1 MAIGFFKRLR
11 MLFTDWK
18 QHFEKDNKSFIDQKI
33 EYLKW
38 FTQKCRGF
46 LARPNHSTQRIFN
59 KVLSVASQWAGNPKV
74 YGSPAHLTMEIS
86 SACQLRCP
94 LCPIGTDSLTRKA
107 QSMTMETYKAVV
119 DDVGNALYH
128 INLNGMG
135 EPTLNKNI
143 EEMIKYAKK
152 KNIYVDLYSNFQLQD
167 QKMIEGLITS
177 KLDAVLIAVEGA
189 TKESYEKYRI
199 GGKFE
204 TILENIRYL
213 VETRKRLKSV
223 TPEINVQFINF
234 DYNHSELNQMKELV
248 RNLGADNLYVKRP
261 FLFWGSDDKEK
272 DHAFIPKQE
281 EKEGN
286 ASLYQTDD
294 SGDVSWVGTQKKM
307 CELLWSSAV
316 ILADGSISPCC
327 FDYDGKVVFGNVNE
341 TPFRKIWNNSKYKR
355 FRGKNKK
362 DWKAIPLCSDDFEG
376 GCPNMFM
383 QPEDWLIK
391 FN

>member
-1 MAIGFFKRLR
+1 
-11 MLFTDWK
+11 MLFADWK
-18 QHFEKDNKSFIDQKI
+18 QHFDTGNQNFVGKNIALLKRIVEKARDFISK
-33 EYLKW
+33 
-38 FTQKCRGF
+38 
-46 LARPNHSTQRIFN
+46 PNHSTRRVISKLF
-59 KVLSVASQWAGNPKV
+59 SVASQWMGNPRS
-74 YGSPAHLTMEIS
+74 YGNPAHLTMEIS

-94 LCPIGTDSLTRKA
+94 LCPIGNDSLTRKP
-107 QSMTMETYKAVV
+107 QSMSMQTYKTVV
-119 DDVGNALYH
+119 DEVGDSLYH

-135 EPTLNKNI
+135 EPTLNKQI
-143 EEMIKYAKK
+143 VEMVEYSKK
-152 KNIYVDLYSNFQLQD
+152 KDIYVDLYTNFQLQD

-177 KLDAVLIAVEGA
+177 KLDAVLIAVDGA
-189 TKESYEKYRI
+189 NKESYEKYRV

-204 TILENIRYL
+204 TILENIRFL
-213 VETRKRLKSV
+213 VEARKRLQSK

-248 RNLGADNLYVKRP
+248 RGLGADNLYVKRP

-272 DHAFIPKQE
+272 DHDYIPKQE
-281 EKEGN
+281 EDN
-286 ASLYQTDD
+286 MSLYQADE

-355 FRGKNKK
+355 FRSQNKK
-362 DWKAIPLCSDDFEG
+362 DWKAIPLCHDDFEG

-383 QPEDWLIK
+383 QPQDWLIK

>member
-1 MAIGFFKRLR
+1 
-11 MLFTDWK
+11 MLLTDWK
-18 QHFEKDNKSFIDQKI
+18 QHFTADKQNFLGRNI
-33 EYLKW
+33 ELFKW
-38 FTQKCRGF
+38 ILRSGRGF
-46 LARPNHSTQRIFN
+46 IAKPNHTTKRIFS
-59 KVLSVASQWAGNPKV
+59 KLISKTSQWMGSSRA
-74 YGSPAHLTMEIS
+74 YGLPAHVTMEIS

-94 LCPIGTDSLTRKA
+94 LCPIGTDSLTRKP
-107 QSMTMETYKAVV
+107 QSMSMETYKAVV
-119 DDVGNALYH
+119 DDAGDSMYH

-143 EEMIKYAKK
+143 VEMVQYAKK
-152 KNIYVDLYSNFQLQD
+152 KDLYVDLYSNFQLQD

-177 KLDAVLIAVEGA
+177 RLDSVLIAVDGA
-189 TKESYEKYRI
+189 TKESYEHYRV

-204 TILENIRYL
+204 TILDNIRYL
-213 VETRKRLKSV
+213 VEARKRLQSK
-223 TPEINVQFINF
+223 TPEINIQFINF
-234 DYNHSELNQMKELV
+234 DYNHSELNMMKELV
-248 RNLGADNLYVKRP
+248 KDLGADNLYVKRP

-272 DHAFIPKQE
+272 DHDYIPKQE
-281 EKEGN
+281 EDN
-286 ASLYQTDD
+286 ASLYQADE
-294 SGDVSWVGTQKKM
+294 SGDVSWVGTPKKM

-355 FRGKNKK
+355 FRGQNKK
-362 DWKAIPLCSDDFEG
+362 DWKSIPLCHEDFEG

>member
-1 MAIGFFKRLR
+1 
-11 MLFTDWK
+11 MLLTDWK
-18 QHFEKDNKSFIDQKI
+18 QHFETGSQSYIGKKVEFI
-33 EYLKW
+33 KW
-38 FTQKCRGF
+38 FVQKCRDF
-46 LARPNHSTQRIFN
+46 LARPNHSRQRIVS
-59 KVLSVASQWAGNPKV
+59 KVFSVASQWAGSPRV
-74 YGSPAHLTMEIS
+74 YGNPAHLTMEIS

-94 LCPIGTDSLTRKA
+94 LCPIGTDSLTRKP
-107 QSMTMETYKAVV
+107 QSMTMETYKTVV
-119 DDVGNALYH
+119 DEIGDSLYH

-143 EEMIKYAKK
+143 EEMIEYGKK
-152 KNIYVDLYSNFQLQD
+152 KGIYVDLYTNLQLQD
-167 QKMIEGLITS
+167 QNMIEGLIKS
-177 KLDAVLIAVEGA
+177 KLDAVLIAVDGA
-189 TKESYEKYRI
+189 TKESYEKYRV

-213 VETRKRLKSV
+213 VEARKRLQST

-248 RNLGADNLYVKRP
+248 RDLGADNLYVKRP

-281 EKEGN
+281 EDN
-286 ASLYQTDD
+286 MSLYQESDE
-294 SGDVSWVGTQKKM
+294 GDVSWVGTQKDM

-341 TPFRKIWNNSKYKR
+341 TPFRKIWNNSMYKR
-355 FRGKNKK
+355 FRKQNKK
-362 DWKAIPLCSDDFEG
+362 DWKEIPLCHEDFEG

-383 QPEDWLIK
+383 QPQDWLIK